1 MIYLLELNNKLIF
14 NPMMLLLV
22 ISIISVMLAPIP
34 VFGASE
40 SASLE
45 SSGGFF
51 PNDPEAAKVIAAG
64 LAFGMGSIA
73 AGFAVGKAGAAGM
86 AAVAERPETKT
97 TAIIITA
104 LGEALAIYA
113 LVIALLLVG

>member
-14 NPMMLLLV
+14 NPMILLLV
-22 ISIISVMLAPIP
+22 ISIFSVMLAPIP

-40 SASLE
+40 STSLDN
-45 SSGGFF
+45 GGFF
-51 PNDPEAAKVIAAG
+51 PNDPEAAKFIAAG
-64 LAFGMGSIA
+64 LAFGLGSIA

-113 LVIALLLVG
+113 LVVALLLVG

>member
-14 NPMMLLLV
+14 NPMILLLV

-40 SASLE
+40 STSLD
-45 SSGGFF
+45 GGFF

-113 LVIALLLVG
+113 LVVALLLVG